1 MIIIKG
7 KYNIAKVMLPDES
20 FLDSTTREQ
29 IQSLV
34 NHPALQGEPIV
45 IMPDCH
51 AGKGSVIGFTFKL
64 NDYII
69 PNIVGVDIGC
79 GMLSYR
85 LGKSLF
91 SRSRSSIDELIHK
104 HIPSGFA
111 VNNYS
116 NPRRVIDSLGRRYL
130 NYRNFSTKIEDVNFL
145 LKGDLNRFFQGIGS
159 LGGGNHFIEI
169 GIDENEDY
177 WLTIH
182 TGSRNFGKMVCEFS
196 QNWAKELIKNY
207 FVEGYKDAEFIHKED
222 SGFDLY
228 LHHMKI
234 AQEYARLNRL
244 AILIRILG
252 FVFNSAIES
261 TPIECVHNYINF
273 NDNIIRKGAISA
285 NKEELV
291 IIPFNMED
299 GLIIGK
305 GKGNKEWNYSA
316 PHGAGRILS
325 RSRAKEIL
333 SLEGMKEG
341 MQKAGIYTTC
351 LNQNTLDESKGAYK
365 NKDMIL
371 SMIKE
376 TVDVLHF
383 VKPVY
388 NFKAG
393 GE

>member
-1 MIIIKG
+1 M
-7 KYNIAKVMLPDES
+7 
-20 FLDSTTREQ
+20 
-29 IQSLV
+29 V

-79 GMLSYR
+79 GMMSYKIGGKLLGRRLSE
-85 LGKSLF
+85 
-91 SRSRSSIDELIHK
+91 IDELIHK
-104 HIPSGFA
+104 HIPAGFS

-116 NPRRVIDSLGRRYL
+116 NPRKVINVLAKKYL
-130 NYRNFSTKIEDVNFL
+130 NRDDFSTKIEDVNFL
-145 LKGDLNRFFQGIGS
+145 LKGDLNRFLQGIGS

-182 TGSRNFGKMVCEFS
+182 TGSRNFGKRVCEFY
-196 QNWAKELIKNY
+196 QAWAKDLLHSY
-207 FVEGYKDAEFIHKED
+207 FVDGYKDAEYIHKED
-222 SGFDLY
+222 GGFDGY
-228 LHHMKI
+228 LAHMKV
-234 AQEYARLNRL
+234 AQDYAHLNRL

-252 FVFNSAIES
+252 FVFES
-261 TPIECVHNYINF
+261 GMDSIPFECVHNYINF
-273 NDNIIRKGAISA
+273 DDKIIRKGAISA
-285 NKEELV
+285 YKDEDV

-305 GKGNKEWNYSA
+305 GKGNKDWNYSA

-325 RSRAKEIL
+325 RSKAKEVL
-333 SLEGMKEG
+333 KLDDMKKGMED
-341 MQKAGIYTTC
+341 AGIYTTC

-365 NKDMIL
+365 DKEMIL

-376 TVDVLHF
+376 TVDVIHF
-383 VKPVY
+383 VKPIY